1 MAAAAGRAAGRL
13 VGPLTA
19 ALGLMWG
26 NETRSDAE
34 IIRNVKVPDEL
45 QPPDFLDESDRAL
58 LLSYIEYGE
67 KQLGQIPSWLASNNY
82 KKKLKMSAVQ
92 KQEQAV
98 KITELQKIVGKY
110 TLEQQIQ
117 LKEFMKQFS
126 FSESFT
132 GRIFD
137 DVSRAMTRFASAMS
151 GAPAPRAAN
160 AVNAPAP
167 SAANAA
173 PPATN
178 APAPSA
184 PAASAPSAPANAVN
198 APAPSAANAAPPA
211 TNAPAPS
218 APAASAPSAP
228 ANASTQLVE
237 PTIVVE
243 SPRFPVAENPINIQ
257 LGPESMQSILAC
269 LATGTMPLLRISLE
283 GTPTGIR
290 LSGVGTNPKTALLV
304 LIPLALYN
312 GGYRTI
318 KNGLE
323 SLGETIKNLG
333 FVEGGKRKWLRK
345 TRKINKY
352 KRLTRRKQ

>member
-67 KQLGQIPSWLASNNY
+67 KQLKKIPSWVASNNY
-82 KKKLKMSAVQ
+82 KKKLKRNAVQ

-151 GAPAPRAAN
+151 GAPAPSAAN

-184 PAASAPSAPANAVN
+184 PAASAPSAPANA
-198 APAPSAANAAPPA
+198 
-211 TNAPAPS
+211 
-218 APAASAPSAP
+218 P

-243 SPRFPVAENPINIQ
+243 SPQFPVAENPINIQ

>member
-160 AVNAPAP
+160 AVNAPR
-167 SAANAA
+167 AANAA

-184 PAASAPSAPANAVN
+184 PAASAPSAPANA
-198 APAPSAANAAPPA
+198 
-211 TNAPAPS
+211 
-218 APAASAPSAP
+218 P

-243 SPRFPVAENPINIQ
+243 SPQFPVAENPINIQ

-323 SLGETIKNLG
+323 SLGETIKKLG

>member
-184 PAASAPSAPANAVN
+184 PAASAPSAPANA
-198 APAPSAANAAPPA
+198 
-211 TNAPAPS
+211 
-218 APAASAPSAP
+218 
-228 ANASTQLVE
+228 STQLVE

-323 SLGETIKNLG
+323 FLGETIKNLG